1 MSVQDSIR
9 IQRNIR
15 QWSQEEMAEKMDLT
29 AGGYAKIE
37 RGETKL
43 SFDKLQKI
51 AQIFEIDV
59 VDLLESGNKNV
70 FLMSE
75 NSQHSSNYYGSNN
88 ENLVSEIE
96 KLKLMIS
103 HQTELLK
110 QKEIELENLRKI
122 ISLLENK

>member
-70 FLMSE
+70 FLMNE
-75 NSQHSSNYYGSNN
+75 NSQHSSNYYGNN

>member
-75 NSQHSSNYYGSNN
+75 NSQHSSNYYGNN

>member
-51 AQIFEIDV
+51 AQIFEVDV

-75 NSQHSSNYYGSNN
+75 NSQHSSNYYGNN

-110 QKEIELENLRKI
+110 QKEIELDHLRKI